1 VIPRKTRNGIALL
14 AVLTATSFWIGRGS
28 PEKAALPVAGLDT
41 KLDYALRQFEARHFD
56 ADGRQAVRMQAPML
70 ANDAATGIARIE
82 RPSFQ
87 VIHEGSRWDISAQTA
102 TVTADRER
110 IILAG
115 DVSMRRRD
123 RAAAQAL
130 EVNTSAMI
138 LEVTPRIARSDQAV
152 VIVDSN
158 STLEAI
164 GFRIDMRDNT
174 YRLDEQ
180 VKGRYVIN

>member
-1 VIPRKTRNGIALL
+1 MLVA
-14 AVLTATSFWIGRGS
+14 LTAASFWLGRGG
-28 PEKAALPVAGLDT
+28 PERAALPVEGLDT

-56 ADGRQAVRMQAPML
+56 ADGRPAIRMQAPIL
-70 ANDAATGIARIE
+70 TNDAVTGIASIE
-82 RPSFQ
+82 KPSFQ
-87 VIHEGSRWDISAQTA
+87 VIHEGSRWDIAAETA

-115 DVSMRRRD
+115 GVSMRRAD
-123 RAAAQAL
+123 QAAAQAL
-130 EVNTSAMI
+130 EVRTSKMI

-152 VIVDSN
+152 VIVDNN

-164 GFRIDMRDNT
+164 GFRIDMRDNS